1 MSDRVKKYRAL
12 KKYMDNRS
20 QPPNTPSLLI
30 DNDHNTNDHDH
41 NNLSSETIV
50 NSVVNK
56 ENNYGAFVSDN
67 ESSLSDCVDDSYQ
80 SIYPA
85 ESEVIISNETDT
97 DSSDSNNQSIAE
109 ENVVN
114 PDTIREKLRQ
124 WSLKNLNSLQLNV
137 ISELLVI
144 LREEGHPTLPKTA
157 QALLQTKHH
166 QVVETITSLK
176 ETDCDYKY
184 LGVANGLKKMISS
197 RVFLE
202 NTIEVLIH
210 IDGMQIYKNSN
221 IQVWPITVKIFNR
234 NYTSHPFV
242 AAIYCGDSK
251 PANVKEYLSDFVVE
265 CKNLINNGIVIDEK
279 NYSFKIIAIVA
290 DSQARSYIKCCK
302 AAGTFYAC
310 ERCTIEGKSVGEKK
324 RKKRVYPEMDCEL
337 RTRESFKKQ
346 TQKSHHK
353 DGLKSLLRKLPNFDP
368 VNSVILDSMHL
379 LHLGV
384 IKTLMDACGYSEQV
398 LRDSK

>member
-1 MSDRVKKYRAL
+1 
-12 KKYMDNRS
+12 
-20 QPPNTPSLLI
+20 
-30 DNDHNTNDHDH
+30 
-41 NNLSSETIV
+41 
-50 NSVVNK
+50 
-56 ENNYGAFVSDN
+56 
-67 ESSLSDCVDDSYQ
+67 
-80 SIYPA
+80 
-85 ESEVIISNETDT
+85 
-97 DSSDSNNQSIAE
+97 
-109 ENVVN
+109 
-114 PDTIREKLRQ
+114 
-124 WSLKNLNSLQLNV
+124 
-137 ISELLVI
+137 
-144 LREEGHPTLPKTA
+144 
-157 QALLQTKHH
+157 
-166 QVVETITSLK
+166 
-176 ETDCDYKY
+176 
-184 LGVANGLKKMISS
+184 MISS

-251 PANVKEYLSDFVVE
+251 PPNVKEYLSDFVVE

-310 ERCTIEGKSVGEKK
+310 ERCTVEGKRKE
-324 RKKRVYPEMDCEL
+324 KKRVYPEMDCEL

-384 IKTLMDACGYSEQV
+384 IKTLMDACGYSEQFQRKIFDTNDLARWKATQFRFV
-398 LRDSK
+398 LLYCGPIVLQNILPTQVYKHFLLKFFFLLPSLYGKNSQTLNMHNLIHLPDDVFNLNLSLSESSAFWGENYIGKMKKLIKSPYKPLTQILNRLSELEHE